1 MDKNLEKDIYNYM
14 KNKAFSLESEVSDEM
29 LSYRKN
35 QEFFSKRDFT
45 VSNFEQLNNAIK
57 SAHILYLGDFH
68 SFDQSGRNFE
78 RLLRQIVESKKN
90 LCIGIEFV
98 HSEQQYSIDAYLS
111 GDITELEFLDVIEYC
126 ENWQFPWHHYKR
138 FFDIAKKHKIE
149 IVALNSFGSLQE
161 RDEFAAIK
169 IAEYYK
175 EFPNTLQIVLFGELH
190 IMPNKLPQKVN
201 SKSIPEINQVII
213 HQNLDEVYWK
223 LKDTNEV
230 IISFSQN
237 EFSLQTSPPW
247 IKYESMIYWYENI
260 DEDPD
265 FETREIVIHKGLK
278 SFTDS
283 TNENFIFLLKIICQ
297 RAQLILP
304 EDDIENYNLYDYHSI
319 EIIKNKIKE
328 IKHNDLKEYY
338 NNLLIRGKSFR
349 VPYSNFYYC
358 SNYSINRIAGL
369 CGNHI
374 YFCLNQHEDNFN
386 DKISAYLYFF
396 YTFLF
401 TYIGSKIINPYKKCD
416 LYLDFLKKLDLDT
429 TSEKQKN
436 NIALVFEILEKRD
449 EKNIIENSGIDA
461 QYYAGKYI
469 GYFLGEVM
477 MENSNDQDN
486 YLSNLLKNKSFNF
499 DFYLQLLDRFLPKSS
514 YKQFKKRV
522 F

>member
-1 MDKNLEKDIYNYM
+1 M
-14 KNKAFSLESEVSDEM
+14 
-29 LSYRKN
+29 
-35 QEFFSKRDFT
+35 
-45 VSNFEQLNNAIK
+45 
-57 SAHILYLGDFH
+57 YLGDFH

-297 RAQLILP
+297 RPNSFFLKMILKT
-304 EDDIENYNLYDYHSI
+304 
-319 EIIKNKIKE
+319 IISMIIILLKLLKIK
-328 IKHNDLKEYY
+328 LK
-338 NNLLIRGKSFR
+338 R
-349 VPYSNFYYC
+349 SN
-358 SNYSINRIAGL
+358 IM
-369 CGNHI
+369 
-374 YFCLNQHEDNFN
+374 
-386 DKISAYLYFF
+386 IS
-396 YTFLF
+396 
-401 TYIGSKIINPYKKCD
+401 
-416 LYLDFLKKLDLDT
+416 
-429 TSEKQKN
+429 
-436 NIALVFEILEKRD
+436 
-449 EKNIIENSGIDA
+449 KNITTT
-461 QYYAGKYI
+461 
-469 GYFLGEVM
+469 F
-477 MENSNDQDN
+477 
-486 YLSNLLKNKSFNF
+486 
-499 DFYLQLLDRFLPKSS
+499 
-514 YKQFKKRV
+514 
-522 F
+522 